1 MAVISSEDTRILGRL
16 ARLSLTDH
24 EVVQFSS
31 QLETILEYIALL
43 QEVDVEGVP
52 EWHTPP
58 TEGSALR
65 DDSEGPTFTAEVALA
80 AVPKRRG
87 RLVVVPKFKED

>member
-16 ARLSLTDH
+16 ARLSLTDR
-24 EVVQFSS
+24 EVEQFSG

-43 QEVDVEGVP
+43 QEVDIAGVP

-65 DDSEGPTFTAEVALA
+65 DDEEGPTLPPEVTLA
-80 AVPKRRG
+80 SVPKRRG